1 MEKSPEIPLLI
12 ISFFALSIIYC
23 LLVIINFFRFFRF
36 KYFSRDANIAKMFY
50 IVLFVT
56 GLARAASFIT
66 GCLWYRNGIADEQ
79 VMAALRGAITGSQRT
94 EEIELFP
101 KKLFLFMII
110 PDFLVI
116 TAFLLLFW

>member
-1 MEKSPEIPLLI
+1 M
-12 ISFFALSIIYC
+12 
-23 LLVIINFFRFFRF
+23 
-36 KYFSRDANIAKMFY
+36 
-50 IVLFVT
+50 
-56 GLARAASFIT
+56 
-66 GCLWYRNGIADEQ
+66 GIADEQ

-116 TAFLLLFW
+116 TAFLLLFWQLLTVFNLGHANLFRVVCEGKAK